1 MRLDLKKSEQI
12 FEGNE
17 GRFFSRKLVSF
28 ILLKMDFFRIF
39 GRTLSIFPNFIV
51 PTEEGICRLFI
62 VISIARFSVI
72 MIIVLVSSNVYVH
85 NICTKHMKNYLKLPN
100 KHCFFFFFFF
110 FFFLRLFKSFILP
123 KNGEKTKTSSESLFS
138 PMCSD
143 KYPYKY
149 LSINIA

>member
-72 MIIVLVSSNVYVH
+72 IIIVLVSSNVYVH

-110 FFFLRLFKSFILP
+110 FWGYLKALSFRKMEKRQKLQVNLYFLR
-123 KNGEKTKTSSESLFS
+123 
-138 PMCSD
+138 CAA
-143 KYPYKY
+143 
-149 LSINIA
+149 INIHINIYP